1 MDRPSDIYRKLIR
14 DQMAHY
20 GLSFRELSRIS
31 GLDRKIL
38 GRFVRGQTNMT
49 MDHLETALAVFGYE
63 LDAIP
68 RRRAA

>member
-14 DQMAHY
+14 DQMALY

-38 GRFVRGQTNMT
+38 GRFVKGRTNMD
-49 MDHLETALAVFGYE
+49 MDKLEAALAVFGYE
-63 LDAIP
+63 LDALP
-68 RRRAA
+68 RKEAA